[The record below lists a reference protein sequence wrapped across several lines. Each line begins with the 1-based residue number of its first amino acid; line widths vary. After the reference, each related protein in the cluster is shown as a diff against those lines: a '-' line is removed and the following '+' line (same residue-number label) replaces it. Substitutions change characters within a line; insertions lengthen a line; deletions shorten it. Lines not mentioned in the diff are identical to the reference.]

1 MQEAGGCNFFLWMDD
16 EFGGRAK
23 DVIEELKKK
32 ISCLEEKQL
41 KTEERL
47 AKKREK
53 MKMLKIQNS
62 VQFNIIMALIVSLI
76 AIIVMIYVNR
86 EMSSIRRN
94 YLY

>member
-1 MQEAGGCNFFLWMDD
+1 MDD